1 MKGLFKFNAT
11 KKPAYQAV
19 TILTNYQACELG
31 LALKSKLL
39 QNNQSPV
46 VLVSPNPQQ
55 TDET

>member
-1 MKGLFKFNAT
+1 MKGLFKYNAT

-55 TDET
+55 QN